1 MFINL
6 QNKLPKG
13 DPGRDL
19 LANTFEAYQQAAVA
33 MIRHE
38 RGRGQRPDATTAAAE
53 LRKHLLRR
61 VLQGVMTPEEEK
73 VDCAW
78 RKAVNTN
85 P

>member
-13 DPGRDL
+13 GPGRDL

-38 RGRGQRPDATTAAAE
+38 RGRGQRPDATIAAAE

-78 RKAVNTN
+78 RKAANTN